1 MTQPIS
7 VEEALAEVL
16 KEQESGEPEAQVE
29 EEVIPETQDL
39 ETPEEEKDETPETPA
54 VEGESKVDGTPDKDA
69 ESEAE
74 TSDVPESYM
83 GLDLSDLPAE
93 KRAEIIGSF
102 KKQDKYAQK
111 SQQDKTDAD
120 KRIEALEAKITEL
133 SKADETSEEETEE
146 APEAT
151 DEQIL
156 TALGFDPTDPLYEVK
171 AEAALPVA
179 KEVIRLGSAVSEL
192 VQHIQAQEAAATF
205 VAGMDDLETSLGTP
219 LDRDALIDFC
229 LENEIDDPAAAYERM
244 VGPERTAVA
253 TAASEAR
260 KAALAELNK
269 RKRDGAL
276 PRSSNAKTE
285 KKEPVDIDEAIAES
299 ARELNISL

>member
-16 KEQESGEPEAQVE
+16 QEQESGESAEQVE
-29 EEVIPETQDL
+29 EAVTPETQDP
-39 ETPEEEKDETPETPA
+39 ETPEEEKDETPEAPA
-54 VEGESKVDGTPDKDA
+54 AEGESNVDGTPATDE
-69 ESEAE
+69 ESEVKD
-74 TSDVPESYM
+74 SDVPTSYM

-102 KKQDKYAQK
+102 KKQDKYAQTT
-111 SQQDKTDAD
+111 QQEKTEAD
-120 KRIEALEAKITEL
+120 KRIEALEAKISEL

-171 AEAALPVA
+171 SEAALPVA
-179 KEVIRLGSAVSEL
+179 KEVIRLGGAVAEL

-219 LDRDALIDFC
+219 FDRDALIDFC
-229 LENEIDDPAAAYERM
+229 IENEIDDPAAAYERM

-260 KAALAELNK
+260 KVAMEELTK

-276 PRSSNAKTE
+276 PRTSGAKTE
-285 KKEPVDIDEAIAES
+285 KKEPVSLEEALAES
-299 ARELNISL
+299 ARELNITL